1 MSIFLPIAHCK
12 SASKQFVVYLAL
24 CLSLAAMSDVT
35 SARSVATP
43 NVDTS
48 AIDQLVAKEMAA
60 RNVPGLAL
68 AITYRGELVYAKG
81 YGVANLEHS
90 IPVTTDTVFA
100 LASVSK
106 PIIALAVA
114 RLIEQ
119 KRLSW
124 TDLISKHLPGTP
136 DTWRGITLAHL
147 VNHTSG
153 IVRESPA
160 FDGNTAKA
168 DFELI
173 SATYSVPLAFPTG
186 TKMQYCNLCYF
197 ALAETITRVTGE
209 PWPQWVK
216 RELFDATSMRD
227 SRTTSVQELVP
238 RRASS
243 YEWKDGRYMN
253 MREYVALRPS
263 GAFLSTVNDVARL
276 EAALFAGNI
285 VSKAAL
291 DLMYQPTKLN
301 DGQPGRMGNGPFDYG
316 MGWDVGTVD
325 GTYRVG
331 HGGSLAGFRTMYA
344 RYPDS
349 GWAIVLLANST
360 SARPFSLER
369 SIAKLLPM
377 N

>member
-1 MSIFLPIAHCK
+1 MSISLSVARFKRALI
-12 SASKQFVVYLAL
+12 QFAVYVTL
-24 CLSLAAMSDVT
+24 CIPLAATSNVT
-35 SARSVATP
+35 SARSVALP
-43 NVDTS
+43 SVDTS
-48 AIDQLVAKEMAA
+48 GIDQLIAKEMAA
-60 RNVPGLAL
+60 RNIPGLAL
-68 AITYRGELVYAKG
+68 AITYRGELLHAKG
-81 YGVANLEHS
+81 YGVANLEHN
-90 IPVTTDTVFA
+90 IPATADTVFA

-106 PIIALAVA
+106 PMIALAVA
-114 RLIEQ
+114 RLVEQ

-124 TDLISKHLPGTP
+124 TDPISKHLPGTP
-136 DTWRGITLAHL
+136 DTWREITLAHL
-147 VNHTSG
+147 ANHTSG

-160 FDGNTAKA
+160 FDGNTTKA

-186 TKMQYCNLCYF
+186 TKMQYCNICYF

-227 SRTTSVQELVP
+227 SRTTSVYELVP

-243 YEWKDGRYMN
+243 YEWKDGRYLN

-263 GAFLSTVNDVARL
+263 GAFLSTVKDIARL
-276 EAALFAGNI
+276 EAALTAGKI

-291 DLMYQPTKLN
+291 DTMYAPTKLN
-301 DGQPGRMGNGPFDYG
+301 DGQPGRMGNAPFDYG
-316 MGWDVGTVD
+316 FGWDVGTVD
-325 GTYRVG
+325 GTYRVA

-344 RYPDS
+344 RYPES
-349 GWAIVLLANST
+349 GWAIILLANST
-360 SARPFSLER
+360 STRSYSLER
-369 SIAKLLPM
+369 LVAKLLPM